1 MKRKG
6 LIPKFLASIFLGLLL
21 FLGSGS
27 SGWVRAQGLLSDDK
41 PAQDSI
47 RRAIEHLYNFQFD
60 KANFAIAKYRKTYAS
75 HPGML
80 LYFSLLQF
88 WKNYPISAKPQ
99 EYGLYKKNLEMVILR
114 AGALEKKFP
123 KSPEPIFFNMMA
135 NLILARHHSEE
146 GEYLK
151 AVNET
156 RKAYSLIKLG
166 FNLKNQYPEFYF
178 STGLYNYYRVAF
190 PEQHPFYHSF
200 TVFFPEGNKALGL
213 KDLETASQKSAYS
226 RAESLVFLF
235 SIHLRDEFNLPA
247 ALKFGQQL
255 NELYPENWLFSMY
268 VAEAMLES
276 GKKELAVPII
286 NRLIIRSE
294 NAALLGGY
302 YLKGLLEV
310 KENNPDGAKW
320 ALQKALL
327 YGKSKD
333 RMTKGYIGLA
343 YNELAKLAKAEGKS
357 DWAKKYF
364 QLAKEN
370 CSYKKVRDDLKAAGF

>member
-1 MKRKG
+1 MRRKG
-6 LIPKFLASIFLGLLL
+6 LFPKFQSLVFLGLLAL
-21 FLGSGS
+21 FFVLQAGKTN
-27 SGWVRAQGLLSDDK
+27 AQGLLMDDK
-41 PAQDSI
+41 PAQDSM

-60 KANFAIAKYRKTYAS
+60 KANHSIAKYRKTYAS

-80 LYFSLLQF
+80 LYVSLLQF
-88 WKNYPISAKPQ
+88 WKNFPINAKAQ
-99 EYGLYKKNLEMVILR
+99 EYGLYKKNLENVILK
-114 AGALEKKFP
+114 AEVLEKKFP
-123 KSPEPIFFNMMA
+123 KSPEPVFFNMMA

-156 RKAYSLIKLG
+156 RKAYSLIKRG

-235 SIHLRDEFNLPA
+235 AIHLRDEYNIA
-247 ALKFGQQL
+247 TALKFSQQL
-255 NELYPENWLFSMY
+255 NELYPENWLFSIY
-268 VAEAMLES
+268 AAEALLES
-276 GKKELAVPII
+276 DKKDLATPLI
-286 NRLIIRSE
+286 NRLLTRTE

-302 YLKGLLEV
+302 YLKGLLET

-320 ALQKALL
+320 AFQKALL
-327 YGKSKD
+327 FGKSKD
-333 RMTKGYIGLA
+333 RLTKGYIGLT
-343 YNELAKLAKAEGKS
+343 YNELGKIAKAEGKE

-370 CSYKKVRDDLKAAGF
+370 CSYKKVKEESKAAGY